1 MDNYVKEISTKNEK
15 SIVNSVMKNVFT
27 LMTLALAV
35 TGLISYIVSNN
46 IQIIKAIIENQPLF
60 WGLIIGELVLVLVL
74 SAMINKISFTTALIL
89 FALYSVINGV
99 TLAPLFIVFT
109 SESIASAFFVTA
121 GTFGAMAIFGYITK
135 FDLSG
140 IGKILYMALFGLII
154 ATIVNFFTKS
164 SGMAMIINYAGV
176 LIFTGLTAYDTQKI
190 KNFVQDSINSG
201 NDNIIPK
208 LSVIGSLT
216 LYLDFI
222 NLFIKLLQL
231 MGKRK

>member
-1 MDNYVKEISTKNEK
+1 MDNYVKDISVKSEK

-27 LMTLALAV
+27 LMTLALAA
-35 TGLISYIVSNN
+35 TGAISYIVSNN
-46 IQIIKAIIENQPLF
+46 IQIIKAILENQPLF
-60 WGLIIGELVLVLVL
+60 WGLIIGELVLVMVL
-74 SAMINKISFTTALIL
+74 SAMINRISFTTALIL

-109 SESIASAFFVTA
+109 AESIASAFFVTA

-140 IGKILYMALFGLII
+140 IGKILIMALFGLII
-154 ATIVNFFTKS
+154 ASIVNIFLAS
-164 SGMAMIINYAGV
+164 SQMEMITNYAGV

-190 KNFVQDSINSG
+190 KNMVQENIN
-201 NDNIIPK
+201 NENIIPK

>member
-1 MDNYVKEISTKNEK
+1 MDNYVKDISVKSEK
-15 SIVNSVMKNVFT
+15 SIVNSVMKNVFA
-27 LMTLALAV
+27 LMTLALAA
-35 TGLISYIVSNN
+35 TGAISYIVSNN
-46 IQIIKAIIENQPLF
+46 IQIIKTIIENQPLF
-60 WGLIIGELVLVLVL
+60 WGLIIGELVLVIVL
-74 SAMINKISFTTALIL
+74 SAMINRISFTTALIL

-109 SESIASAFFVTA
+109 EESIASAFFVTA

-140 IGKILYMALFGLII
+140 IGKILIMALFGLII
-154 ATIVNFFTKS
+154 ASIVNIFLAS
-164 SGMAMIINYAGV
+164 SQMEMIINYAGV

-190 KNFVQDSINSG
+190 KNLVQENIN
-201 NDNIIPK
+201 NENIIPK

>member
-1 MDNYVKEISTKNEK
+1 MENYVKDISVKSEK
-15 SIVNSVMKNVFT
+15 SIVNSVMKNVFA
-27 LMTLALAV
+27 LMTLALIA
-35 TGLISYIVSNN
+35 TGAISYIVSNN
-46 IQIIKAIIENQPLF
+46 IQILKAILTNLPLF

-109 SESIASAFFVTA
+109 EESIASAFFVTA

-140 IGKILYMALFGLII
+140 IGKILIMALFGLII
-154 ATIVNFFTKS
+154 ATIVNIFTKS
-164 SGMAMIINYAGV
+164 SGIAMIINYAGV

-190 KNFVQDSINSG
+190 KNLVQENIN

-222 NLFIKLLQL
+222 NLFLKILQL

>member
-1 MDNYVKEISTKNEK
+1 MDNYVKDISVKSEK

-27 LMTLALAV
+27 LMTLALAA
-35 TGLISYIVSNN
+35 TGAISYIVSNN
-46 IQIIKAIIENQPLF
+46 IQIIKAILENQPFF
-60 WGLIIGELVLVLVL
+60 WGLIIGELVLVIVL
-74 SAMINKISFTTALIL
+74 SAMINRISFTTALIL

-109 SESIASAFFVTA
+109 AESIASAFFVTA

-140 IGKILYMALFGLII
+140 IGKILIMALFGLII
-154 ATIVNFFTKS
+154 ASIVNIFLAS
-164 SGMAMIINYAGV
+164 SQMEMITNYAGV

-190 KNFVQDSINSG
+190 KNLVQENIN
-201 NDNIIPK
+201 NENIIPK